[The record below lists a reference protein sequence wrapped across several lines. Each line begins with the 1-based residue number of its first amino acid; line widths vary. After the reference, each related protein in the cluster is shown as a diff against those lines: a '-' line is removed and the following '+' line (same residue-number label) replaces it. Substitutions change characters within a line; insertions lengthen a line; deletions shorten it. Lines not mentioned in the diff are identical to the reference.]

1 MRPATSA
8 SQKPV
13 KQPKPVQS
21 VQPVQPV
28 QSVQVCERSPQDCD
42 RILTRKGYAIKK
54 SALSAKQTEQI
65 RTELLVSPKIPE
77 RFAKGVQ
84 PFQIYAESPSRFYL
98 PRAWATAKLG
108 APEMSLLPEG
118 LALPAAVRFKGTPY
132 DYQDD
137 ILQKFTDA
145 GCNGLLC
152 VPCGKGKTFM
162 ALAAAVRLGRRFMV
176 VVDKEFFL
184 NQWRSEMETFV
195 DGLRVGILQGSKAEI
210 DPAKYDCLICMLQTL
225 ALHDY
230 PEGYFDGY
238 GLAIFDE
245 CHKLGAPHFSKA
257 LGKIQPP
264 CLLGLSA
271 TPTREDGLTFVFESY
286 LGRPVHWD
294 KTREADPTVEVR
306 GVHFQTDD
314 VVYREVPTNFRGE
327 PILARLLSKVVEH
340 PGRTAK
346 VVEII
351 RGLTADSRRKILIL
365 SERKILLENVELAL
379 RSCVAGGGGAEG
391 GGGGAAAAAAKA
403 ITVGYYVGG
412 MKQAD
417 LDATAADC
425 QVILATYAMANEGL
439 NIKTLNAVVL
449 ASPRKRV
456 EQSTG
461 RILRMRPEERSVE
474 PLIVDI
480 VDPHD
485 MYKRQWKLR
494 LAYYKKCGYNIQ
506 EEGRPAFKEAVIPAN
521 EHGCMLLGACDD
533 GSDEDEEDEDE

>member
-1 MRPATSA
+1 MIGPLTFLIAPIQAMQTATR
-8 SQKPV
+8 KP
-13 KQPKPVQS
+13 QAKPQ
-21 VQPVQPV
+21 
-28 QSVQVCERSPQDCD
+28 ERSPQDCD

-54 SALSAKQTEQI
+54 SALTAKQTEQI
-65 RTELLVSPKIPE
+65 RTELLVAPKIPE
-77 RFAKGVQ
+77 RFAKGIP
-84 PFQIYAESPSRFYL
+84 PFQIYAESPTRFYL
-98 PRAWATAKLG
+98 PRAWAASKFG

-118 LALPAAVRFKGTPY
+118 LPLPPAVRFKGTPY
-132 DYQDD
+132 DYQED

-184 NQWRSEMETFV
+184 NQWRSEMDAFV
-195 DGLRVGILQGSKAEI
+195 DGLRVGILQGSRAEI

-225 ALHDY
+225 ALHEY

-257 LGKIQPP
+257 LGKVQPP

-294 KTREADPTVEVR
+294 KTREPDPTVQVR

-314 VVYREVPTNFRGE
+314 AVFREVPTNFRGE
-327 PILARLLSKVVEH
+327 PVLARLLSKVVEH

-351 RGLTADSRRKILIL
+351 RGLAADPRRKILIL
-365 SERKILLENVELAL
+365 SERKILLENVEIAL
-379 RSCVAGGGGAEG
+379 RSRGGAAGGGA
-391 GGGGAAAAAAKA
+391 GAAAAAATA
-403 ITVGYYVGG
+403 PITVGYYVGG

-474 PLIVDI
+474 PVIVDV

-485 MYKRQWKLR
+485 TYKRQWKLR

-506 EEGRPAFKEAVIPAN
+506 EEGRPAFKETVIPAN
-521 EHGCMLLGACDD
+521 EHGCMLLGVCE
-533 GSDEDEEDEDE
+533 GDEESEEEEEVDVEGEEEDE

>member
-1 MRPATSA
+1 MRPAKATTA
-8 SQKPV
+8 TAKAPAAA
-13 KQPKPVQS
+13 KT
-21 VQPVQPV
+21 
-28 QSVQVCERSPQDCD
+28 PQDCD

-54 SALSAKQTEQI
+54 TALTAKQTEQI

-77 RFAKGVQ
+77 RFAKGIQ
-84 PFQIYAESPSRFYL
+84 PFQIYAESPARFYL
-98 PRAWATAKLG
+98 PRAWAAAKFG

-118 LALPAAVRFKGTPY
+118 LPLPPAVRFKGTPY
-132 DYQDD
+132 DYQED
-137 ILQKFTDA
+137 ILRKFTDA

-184 NQWRSEMETFV
+184 NQWRSEMDAFV

-225 ALHDY
+225 ALHEY

-257 LGKIQPP
+257 LGKVQPP

-286 LGRPVHWD
+286 LGQPVHWD
-294 KTREADPTVEVR
+294 KTREPDPTVQVR

-314 VVYREVPTNFRGE
+314 AVFREVPTNFRGE

-351 RGLTADSRRKILIL
+351 RGLAADPRRKILIL
-365 SERKILLENVELAL
+365 SERKILLENVEIAL
-379 RSCVAGGGGAEG
+379 KGPGGERSRGGGA
-391 GGGGAAAAAAKA
+391 GGAYSAAPKP
-403 ITVGYYVGG
+403 TVGYYVGG
-412 MKQAD
+412 MKQVD

-474 PLIVDI
+474 PVIVDV

-485 MYKRQWKLR
+485 TYKRQWKLR

-506 EEGRPAFKEAVIPAN
+506 EEGRPAFRETVIPAN
-521 EHGCMLLGACDD
+521 EHGCMLLGVCDEAETEEE
-533 GSDEDEEDEDE
+533 EDEESAAEDD